1 MNSEKFASI
10 FPIGSHLCREPMPS
24 MPEMKKDM
32 EILKKN
38 GFNLIKLQENWAIDE
53 PLEGLYDFSKYE
65 ELIDYA
71 AKLEM
76 GVYLGLTCEQAPNWL
91 WQKHPGCRMVGR
103 NGLPIAYQAQTTLP
117 ADGKPGPCYDHPGA
131 MADQLRFIRKLV
143 GVLGRYENV
152 VVWNT
157 WQEIAYW
164 SERLIGQ
171 HVCYCENTLEH
182 FRKWLREKYGDLDYL
197 NYAWNS
203 RYMDWSYVLPE
214 RLNGRICDP
223 NEIDW
228 KYFMDNIQIG
238 HVLNSRANAIREV
251 DPMKRPIFAHMASP
265 IIGAGNSWTYARCQD
280 FVGSSCYPAWGS
292 GQGWDDVK
300 QNHAISRE
308 DALLA
313 ELWDGVA
320 LKYDYM
326 RSCNRKA
333 APVWAAEFQGGPV
346 STGFQMGR
354 EPSRED
360 IRRWML
366 TAVGSGV
373 TAISFWVTRA
383 EIMAAEMNGFGL
395 LNSEGDTTER
405 LEEAGFNG
413 EALNRHADLFAK
425 PSWGGA
431 QAAIL
436 VNEWNYQL
444 CMSLSQGGD
453 NLPYSVRGWHR
464 MLWDAGI
471 TVDFVNTTELDEDYV
486 NKYKAIILP
495 FPVSISEEIASKL
508 SAYVEKGGNLI
519 SEACPGRLNE
529 HGYANRGELSPLLR
543 KLFGVVQKSFKMVR
557 EPGNGMR
564 WSPQERTWG
573 EYHDEAMLDGSG
585 PFKGLRLRANVYIE
599 TFECAGSEHI
609 LQYEGIPAG
618 VVNKAGKGKGWLLGT
633 FAGHNG
639 TAYRDPETRTFVI
652 ELLKNCGVEKEHKGN
667 LLLRKRIADEKEAW
681 FFTNPTGNNITESID
696 VTGYSGVE
704 DLLGQRAEVKDG
716 KVELTVKGLDVRVLI
731 LSKFSDLIL

>member
-1 MNSEKFASI
+1 MNNEKFASL

-24 MPEMKKDM
+24 MPEMKKDI
-32 EILKKN
+32 ELLKKN

-53 PLEGLYDFSKYE
+53 PLEGLCDFSKYE

-131 MADQLRFIRKLV
+131 MMDQLRFIRKLV
-143 GVLGRYENV
+143 EVLGKHENV

-164 SERLIGQ
+164 SEGLVGQ

-182 FRKWLREKYGDLDYL
+182 FRKWLREKYENLDNL
-197 NYAWNS
+197 NHAWNS

-214 RLNGRICDP
+214 RQNRRICCP

-238 HVLNSRANAIREV
+238 HVLYSRANAIRDA
-251 DPMKRPIFAHMASP
+251 DPIKRPVFAHVGFP
-265 IIGAGNSWTYARCQD
+265 VIGGGSTWTYARCQD
-280 FVGSSCYPAWGS
+280 FVGSSCYPAWSS

-300 QNHAISRE
+300 QSHVISRE
-308 DALLA
+308 DALLT
-313 ELWDGVA
+313 ELWDGIA
-320 LKYDYM
+320 LKYDYI
-326 RSCNRKA
+326 RSCNRRG

-346 STGFQMGR
+346 STGFHMGR
-354 EPSRED
+354 VPTRED

-366 TAVGSGV
+366 TAVASGV
-373 TAISFWVTRA
+373 MAISFWVTRA
-383 EIMAAEMNGFGL
+383 EIMAEEMNGFGL
-395 LNSEGDTTER
+395 LNCEGYTTER
-405 LEEAGFNG
+405 LEEAGFISK
-413 EALNRHADLFAK
+413 ALNRHADLFAK

-431 QAAIL
+431 QTAIL
-436 VNEWNYQL
+436 VNDWNYQL
-444 CMSLSQGGD
+444 CMSMSQGGE

-471 TVDFVNTTELDEDYV
+471 TVDFVNATEMDENYV

-495 FPVSISEEIASKL
+495 FPLSISEEIASKL
-508 SAYVEKGGNLI
+508 SVYVEKGGNLI

-529 HGYANRGELSPLLR
+529 QGYANRGGLSPLLR
-543 KLFGVVQKSFKMVR
+543 KLFGIEQKSFKMVN

-573 EYHDEAMLDGSG
+573 EYYDEAMLDGSG
-585 PFKGLRLRANVYIE
+585 PFKSLRLRANVCIE
-599 TFECAGSEHI
+599 TFECVGSKKI
-609 LQYEGIPAG
+609 LQYEGITAG

-633 FAGHNG
+633 FVGHNG
-639 TAYRDPETRTFVI
+639 TAYRDTETRKFVK
-652 ELLKNCGVEKEHKGN
+652 ELLKNCGIEKAYKGN
-667 LLLRKRIADEKEAW
+667 LLLRKRITDGKEAW
-681 FFTNPTGNNITESID
+681 FFTNPTGNKITESID
-696 VTGYSGVE
+696 VPGYSSVE
-704 DLLGQRAEVKDG
+704 DLMCQRVEVKDG
-716 KVELTVKGLDVRVLI
+716 KVALMVKGLDVRVLI
-731 LSKFSDLIL
+731 LRR